1 MSCVILSP
9 FACHSE
15 AEPKNLKGCRGQA
28 LRQAQDRLRRRISE
42 RSKILHRACPETLRG
57 VYPEQDQIL
66 RGVYT
71 ERSECAQDGNN
82 VQKVLVKLS

>member
-15 AEPKNLKGCRGQA
+15 AEPKNLKGCSGQA
-28 LRQAQDRLRRRISE
+28 PAKNPWTSE
-42 RSKILHRACPETLRG
+42 IIHGACPETLRG